1 MVSNSNF
8 IITPASEKQSDVN
21 DSLRNDS
28 IANKFPKA
36 SSAQPVWGR
45 PAHNHRSVHA
55 VREDGEHCPAS
66 KWQVR

>member
-1 MVSNSNF
+1 MSLLRQKNSLTLNY
-8 IITPASEKQSDVN
+8 
-21 DSLRNDS
+21 SLRNDS

-45 PAHNHRSVHA
+45 PAHSHRSVHA